1 MGRKGGIYTL
11 KRGLRNF
18 DDMMF
23 LVTGKR
29 LRNIAG
35 AAFNNFGEEVT
46 KKASKKVAE
55 LFSGPEEP
63 EVAPDSP
70 YRVLGINPDAPD
82 FLVRAAYKANM
93 KKYHPDGESPNE
105 EIAKKVNQAYD
116 QICLEREM
124 SK

>member
-1 MGRKGGIYTL
+1 MGL

-23 LVTGKR
+23 LVIGKR

-35 AAFNNFGEEVT
+35 AAFNNFGEEVI
-46 KKASKKVAE
+46 KKASKKVSE

-63 EVAPDSP
+63 ELALDSP

-82 FLVRAAYKANM
+82 FLVKAAYKANM

-105 EIAKKVNQAYD
+105 ETAKKVNQAYER
-116 QICLEREM
+116 ICIEREI

>member
-1 MGRKGGIYTL
+1 MAGKGGARSL

-46 KKASKKVAE
+46 KKASKKVSE

-63 EVAPDSP
+63 EVALDSP

-93 KKYHPDGESPNE
+93 KKYHPDGENPNE
-105 EIAKKVNQAYD
+105 ETAKKVNQAYER
-116 QICLEREM
+116 ICLEREI